1 MIKTFNFNNE
11 KYNFG
16 KLTLIYYSD
25 KKIREIFLNENKDI
39 FIELAKKGILCSDI
53 NSLMFSEKEIPEII
67 KKYIKE
73 VKKGKQKIIECKS
86 EITFD
91 ALRVGIKEKNI
102 DIEDVK
108 IYFINEKQEIY
119 EIHLFKNDGRIIY
132 EPAPIGF
139 LDTRDNLLEKLLW

>member
-25 KKIREIFLNENKDI
+25 NESRKIFLNENKNN
-39 FIELAKKGILCSDI
+39 FIALSKKGILCSDI
-53 NSLMFSEKEIPEII
+53 NSLMFSEKEIPKII

-91 ALRVGIKEKNI
+91 ALRVEIKEKNI
-102 DIEDVK
+102 DIEDIK
-108 IYFINEKQEIY
+108 IYFI
-119 EIHLFKNDGRIIY
+119 
-132 EPAPIGF
+132 
-139 LDTRDNLLEKLLW
+139 KL

>member
-1 MIKTFNFNNE
+1 MIKTFNFNNK

-16 KLTLIYYSD
+16 KITLIYYSD
-25 KKIREIFLNENKDI
+25 KKSREIFLNENKDV

-53 NSLMFSEKEIPEII
+53 NSFMFSEKEIPEII

-73 VKKGKQKIIECKS
+73 GKQKIIECKS

-91 ALRVGIKEKNI
+91 TLRVEIKEKNI

-108 IYFINEKQEIY
+108 IYFINEKHEIC
-119 EIHLFKNDGRIIY
+119 EIHLFKNEGRIIY
-132 EPAPIGF
+132 NPSPIGF
-139 LDTRDNLLEKLLW
+139 LDSIKTIVQI